1 MAEIV
6 LGIAASHGSSTFA
19 PSSTWDFYA
28 ARDRRKPYYD
38 EMLANAGPGM
48 AKEASP
54 EKMEEK
60 FQAGQRAQ
68 AILMLAISAKSTSST
83 LS

>member
-6 LGIAASHGSSTFA
+6 LGLAASHGSSTFA

-38 EMLANAGPGM
+38 EMLANDGRGVLYRCRGRRTHPRRFEG
-48 AKEASP
+48 
-54 EKMEEK
+54 
-60 FQAGQRAQ
+60 FQP
-68 AILMLAISAKSTSST
+68 
-83 LS
+83 